1 MKFPKSPQSLIETF
15 NAVMPGPP
23 ARTRKMFGYPSGF
36 VNGNMFIGLFG
47 EQMFLR
53 LPSESREQL
62 KRTGGKSFE
71 PMPGRPMRDYVVLPP
86 SLISDRDQ
94 LTKLIAESFK
104 YSASLPAKTKPAKKR
119 TPGSAG
125 RRR

>member
-1 MKFPKSPQSLIETF
+1 MKFAKSPQSLIETF

-23 ARTRKMFGYPSGF
+23 AQARKMFGYPTGF
-36 VNGNMFIGLFG
+36 INGNMFMGLFG

-53 LPSESREQL
+53 LPPESREQL
-62 KRTGGKSFE
+62 KQTGGKPFE

-86 SLISDRDQ
+86 SLISDRDR

-104 YSASLPAKTKPAKKR
+104 YSASLPAKRKPAKKR
-119 TPGSAG
+119 GRESAG